1 MDTTPHNF
9 STLFAQLGLENE
21 KDDIEK
27 FIETHK
33 LDNNLAIENA
43 PFWSASQK
51 MFIQESLQE
60 DGDWSEM
67 IDSLDNLLRN

>member
-21 KDDIEK
+21 KDDIEH
-27 FIETHK
+27 FIATHK
-33 LDNNLAIENA
+33 LDKHLAIASA
-43 PFWSASQK
+43 PFWSQSQK

-67 IDSLDNLLRN
+67 IDLLDNLLRN